1 MYLKVILPMN
11 TIQIQVYFEITRC
24 YQVLITSTKF
34 LSDTRK
40 IRYLLTLILKWI
52 TTKIILVRNICQY
65 AGE

>member
-11 TIQIQVYFEITRC
+11 TIQIQVYFEITQY